1 MMIKVIFAAMISATL
16 VAALPQDRAQA
27 QAAAQQDTKE
37 ARAKEEKAQ
46 AKEERAK
53 KKSAAREARKKAREE
68 RLKAAENRSATHR
81 QAVEAQHQKM
91 GSCETKWL
99 EHKKSTNNTSRKAYY
114 AFMKTCQSQ

>member
-68 RLKAAENRSATHR
+68 RLKAAENRPGKSGCVSSSWR
-81 QAVEAQHQKM
+81 DMLEAHDDH
-91 GSCETKWL
+91 WL
-99 EHKKSTNNTSRKAYY
+99 WQVFIKA
-114 AFMKTCQSQ
+114 